1 METTDEFIAELGKE
15 QVKIMITNRMGSFGL
30 IAGGLI
36 AGLSLT
42 ATQGCD
48 EVGNLAEQCG
58 LVCDEEAFIN
68 GKFNVSGIASVDAFF
83 SATLDVSGAI
93 NATAAN
99 IEAELNGLYGLVGAT
114 GSADFKAA
122 LDAKL
127 AAYIDVDAGLQ
138 IDFEPAR
145 CEAQLDI
152 AAKAAAE
159 CDVDAKPGSVEVKC
173 EGKCDIKAEAQ
184 AMCQADGMLTC
195 RGQAPNLEC
204 EGTCEGGCQLD
215 IAAACDG
222 TCKGTCNGENFNG
235 RCDGMCQGECDL
247 GAGGSCG
254 GSCTGTCEFTAPQ
267 GGCTGDLKAR
277 CEGSA
282 MASGSCE
289 GSCEGK
295 AEPPMVKAEC
305 EATVEAKVEA
315 NVQCYP
321 PSLSINYT
329 FNATA
334 AGDASVRAEFNAF
347 INNLKVRYA
356 ALLAAMAKAEGL
368 IDVSATLGA
377 SGKAAINGIATEL
390 QGSGDLKAKIGA
402 GCAIATLPAAAD
414 LLTSAGKKLEGS
426 LSGAIEVSAALTP
439 GN

>member
-1 METTDEFIAELGKE
+1 
-15 QVKIMITNRMGSFGL
+15 MITNRMGSFGL

-58 LVCDEEAFIN
+58 LTCDEQAFIE

-93 NATAAN
+93 NATAAS
-99 IEAELNGLYGLVGAT
+99 IDAELKGLYELVGAT

-127 AAYIDVDAGLQ
+127 MAYIDVNAGLQ

-159 CDVDAKPGSVEVKC
+159 CDVMAKPGEVSVKC
-173 EGKCDIKAEAQ
+173 EGKCTVSAEAQ

-195 RGQAPNLEC
+195 RGQAPSLDC
-204 EGTCEGGCQLD
+204 KGTCEGGCQFD
-215 IAAACDG
+215 VAAACDG
-222 TCKGTCNGENFNG
+222 TCKGTCDGQNFNG
-235 RCDGMCQGECDL
+235 RCSGMCEGECDL
-247 GAGGSCG
+247 GAGGTCDQK
-254 GSCTGTCEFTAPQ
+254 CTGTCEYMAPM
-267 GGCTGDLKAR
+267 GGCEAGLEAR

-295 AEPPMVKAEC
+295 ATPPEVSAEC
-305 EATVEAKVEA
+305 EATVEAKAEA
-315 NVQCYP
+315 SVQCYP
-321 PSLSINYT
+321 PELTVKYT
-329 FNATA
+329 FNAMA
-334 AGDASVRAEFNAF
+334 EGNADVRAEFNAF
-347 INNLKVRYA
+347 INTFKVRYA
-356 ALLAAMAKAEGL
+356 ALLAAMARAEGL
-368 IDVSATLGA
+368 IDVSANLGA
-377 SGKAAINGIATEL
+377 AGKVAVNDAAAKL
-390 QGSGDLKAKIGA
+390 QAEGDLKAKIGA
-402 GCAIATLPAAAD
+402 GCAITLLPQAAQ
-414 LLTSAGKKLEGS
+414 LLTDAGGKLKGS
-426 LSGAIEVSAALTP
+426 VSAAVEVS
-439 GN
+439 GAVAAN